1 MSQPGLRF
9 FNGADETFEQ
19 LDGLRGFEYNGW
31 DETTVSVDWAVRRLL
46 DFDKRLTAAPD
57 HAQRAI
63 SITRPDNGRTDVTAK
78 STQTGRP
85 VPMDPIPIGRRL
97 QDELSQLPYLTG
109 HLPGTGGTIKAAAEH
124 FCVEERLPYAACG
137 EGEHVYVT
145 LRRKE
150 WNTADIARA
159 LQKRFALKSMDV
171 GWGGR
176 KDKTAVATQTFS
188 LHLPLSVSPE
198 TITRNMHDLPFDILE
213 IRRHRNKIKTGHVA
227 ANRFQIVVS
236 NTGPGDLVNAR
247 SIAAAL
253 QRTGIANFYG
263 EQRFGRQMRNLEQVP
278 RLIATGRAGHGKKGR
293 FMVSVLQS
301 ALFNIWLKQRI
312 ESGAFE
318 TMIQGDIARKTD
330 TGGLFVVEDAAEA
343 TQRLANRR
351 IVATGPIYGYK
362 MMAATDRAG
371 EMERR
376 IPETFAI
383 APQLFK
389 ALKAPG
395 SRRPAQLF
403 LDDLQIQPAPEGL
416 LFTFTLP
423 AGAYATTVLREFI
436 RPVRAD

>member
-1 MSQPGLRF
+1 MRF
-9 FNGADETFEQ
+9 FNGADEVFEE
-19 LDGLRGFEYNGW
+19 LDGLLGFEYNGW

-46 DFDKRLTAAPD
+46 EFDKRLTAAPD

-85 VPMDPIPIGRRL
+85 APMDPNPIGRRL
-97 QDELSQLPYLTG
+97 QDELSQLPHLTG
-109 HLPGTGGTIKAAAEH
+109 NLPGIGGTIKASAEH
-124 FCVEERLPYAACG
+124 FRVEERLPYAACG

-150 WNTADIARA
+150 WNTADVARV
-159 LQKRFALKSMDV
+159 LQKRFSLKSMDV

-188 LHLPLSVSPE
+188 LHLPQSIDPE
-198 TITRNMHDLPFDILE
+198 TIARTMHDLPFEILE

-227 ANRFQIVVS
+227 ENRFQIIVS
-236 NTGPGDLVNAR
+236 DTEPGDLAKAR

-253 QRTGIANFYG
+253 QGTGIANFYG
-263 EQRFGRQMRNLEQVP
+263 EQRFGRQMRNLEQVQ
-278 RLIATGRAGHGKKGR
+278 RLIATGRAGHGKQGR

-312 ESGAFE
+312 QSGEFE
-318 TMIQGDIARKTD
+318 TMLRGDVARKTD

-343 TQRLANRR
+343 ARRLTSRA

-362 MMAATDRAG
+362 MMAAAGRAG
-371 EMERR
+371 DVEQR
-376 IPETFAI
+376 ILDTFAI
-383 APQLFK
+383 EPHLFK

-403 LDDLQIQPAPEGL
+403 VEDLEIEPAPEGL
-416 LFTFTLP
+416 MFSFTLP
-423 AGAYATTVLREFI
+423 SGAYATTVLREFM

>member
-1 MSQPGLRF
+1 MHR
-9 FNGADETFEQ
+9 
-19 LDGLRGFEYNGW
+19 
-31 DETTVSVDWAVRRLL
+31 
-46 DFDKRLTAAPD
+46 
-57 HAQRAI
+57 
-63 SITRPDNGRTDVTAK
+63 
-78 STQTGRP
+78 
-85 VPMDPIPIGRRL
+85 IPINQRL

-109 HLPGTGGTIKAAAEH
+109 HLPGISGTIKASAEH
-124 FCVEERLPYAACG
+124 FRVEERLPYTACG

-150 WNTADIARA
+150 WNTADVARV
-159 LQKRFALKSMDV
+159 LQKRFSLKSMDV

-188 LHLPLSVSPE
+188 LHLPPSMDPE
-198 TITRNMHDLPFDILE
+198 AIARNMQDLPFEILA

-227 ANRFQIVVS
+227 ENRFQIIVS
-236 NTGPGDLVNAR
+236 NTKPGDPANSR

-253 QRTGIANFYG
+253 QDTGIANFYG
-263 EQRFGRQMRNLEQVP
+263 EQRFGRQMRNLEQVQ

-312 ESGAFE
+312 ESGEFE
-318 TMIQGDIARKTD
+318 TMIQGDVARKTD

-343 TQRLANRR
+343 TRRLASRA

-362 MMAATDRAG
+362 MMAAAGRAG
-371 EMERR
+371 EVEQQ
-376 IPETFAI
+376 ILDTFAI
-383 APQLFK
+383 EPHLFK

-403 LDDLQIQPAPEGL
+403 LEDLEIQPAPEGL
-416 LFTFTLP
+416 LFTFSLP
-423 AGAYATTVLREFI
+423 SGAYATTVLREFI
-436 RPVRAD
+436 RPVRAA